1 MTSLRVMPRPSSRK
15 GPIPVMV
22 LSGFLGAGKTTLLNH
37 LLDNKQS
44 RRIAVIVNDMS
55 SVNVDAALIKR
66 ADEKLVELS
75 NGCICCT
82 LREDLLEQLVDLGR
96 DKALYDQ
103 IVIESSGISEPI
115 HVAETFTHAD
125 STEKGKNLKDDVR
138 LDCMVTVVDCS
149 SFLPIFHGSASSSTA
164 PKPSSCP
171 TSSSDSQRTLIDLM
185 LDQIQ
190 FSDVLV
196 LNKTDLVSEQTM
208 TNLETIVKDLNPHA
222 KLLKSAH
229 GIVPLSAVLDTRL
242 YSQKRAEKNAGWFA
256 EAWGESVPES
266 EEYGISSFVYRA
278 RRPFHPVRLQ
288 ALLDTRMRFG
298 AAELSSAG
306 DGQDSGSSSSSP
318 IKRQRLEGQSE
329 TQTQTHAFSR
339 CIRAKGF
346 IWLAT
351 RNDHFCLLHLAG
363 GSVRLSKGESWWA
376 VKAKSLWPS
385 DDADF
390 QREVIDQMDPVWGDR
405 GQTLVVIGLRMDHAQ
420 CAKEL
425 DEALLTDAEMEQG
438 PEAWTLLNDPFLAS
452 SSSSSS

>member
-1 MTSLRVMPRPSSRK
+1 MTSVRATTRPSRTK
-15 GPIPVMV
+15 GPVPVMV
-22 LSGFLGAGKTTLLNH
+22 LSGFLGAGKTTLLNY

-96 DKALYDQ
+96 DKALFDH

-115 HVAETFTHAD
+115 HVAETFSHAD
-125 STEKGKNLKDDVR
+125 STEKGKNLKKDVR

-149 SFLPIFHGSASSSTA
+149 SFLPIFHGSSSTA
-164 PKPSSCP
+164 TKPSSCP
-171 TSSSDSQRTLIDLM
+171 SSSSDSQRTLVDLM

-208 TNLETIVKDLNPHA
+208 TNLETIVRDLNPHA

-229 GIVPLSAVLDTRL
+229 GMVPLSAVLDTRL

-256 EAWGESVPES
+256 EAWGESVPET

-278 RRPFHPVRLQ
+278 KRPFHPVRLQ
-288 ALLDTRMRFG
+288 SLLDTRMRFG
-298 AAELSSAG
+298 AVELSSAG
-306 DGQDSGSSSSSP
+306 NGQDSSSGSPSKKP
-318 IKRQRLEGQSE
+318 RVDGQNE
-329 TQTQTHAFSR
+329 THAFSR

-376 VKAKSLWPS
+376 AKPKALWPK

-390 QREVIDQMDPVWGDR
+390 EREIVEQMDPVWGDR
-405 GQTLVVIGLRMDHAQ
+405 GQTLVVIGLRMDQAQ

-425 DEALLTDAEMEQG
+425 DQALLTVAEMEQG
-438 PEAWTLLNDPFLAS
+438 AEAWTLLEDPFLTSSAS
-452 SSSSSS
+452 SSSSSYSIIAI